1 MFQNSLIFQRIFGFG
16 IFNILELKNVGFG
29 PLIFFWN
36 ETIAN
41 IGYFKN
47 LKELKVFM
55 KELIKKPTILVNYL
69 IFSSF

>member
-1 MFQNSLIFQRIFGFG
+1 LIFQIIVGFG
-16 IFNILELKNVGFG
+16 ISNILELKNCQFQSFE
-29 PLIFFWN
+29 FFWN

-69 IFSSF
+69 MFSSF